1 MPLRYSLLCEEPTDR
16 SMKVAVITGA
26 GQGIGRAIAYHFAAH
41 GYAVSL
47 LDCDTEAL
55 SETLAQIAGTGGQ
68 ATCYVGDVARRQDVE
83 AWLTHT
89 EANFGTP
96 DVLVNNA
103 GIARGCSFLEL
114 GEEDFDRVMA
124 VNLRGT
130 FLCSQGAARR
140 MVKAQKPGAIINLA
154 STRALM
160 SEPGTEAYTAS
171 KGAIV
176 ALTHG
181 MAVSLGPHHIR
192 VNAIS
197 PGWIE
202 VSDWKKVGIA
212 RVPHHSE
219 ADKAQHPVGRVGRP
233 SDIAETCFFLAES
246 AGFITGQTLI
256 VDGGMTVRMIY
267 AE

>member
-1 MPLRYSLLCEEPTDR
+1 
-16 SMKVAVITGA
+16 MKVAVITGA

-47 LDCDTEAL
+47 LDRDSQAL
-55 SETLAQIAGTGGQ
+55 SESLAHIAGMGGQ
-68 ATCYVGDVARRQDVE
+68 ATCHVGDVATRQDVE

-89 EANFGTP
+89 EANLGTP

-103 GIARGCSFLEL
+103 GITRNCGFLEL
-114 GEEDFDRVMA
+114 REEDFDRVMS

-130 FLCSQGAARR
+130 FLCAQGAARR
-140 MVKAQKPGAIINLA
+140 MVKAQKQGAIINIA

-181 MAVSLGPHHIR
+181 MAVSLGPQNIR

-202 VSDWKKVGIA
+202 VSDWKRA
-212 RVPHHSE
+212 PTQMPHHSE
-219 ADKAQHPVGRVGRP
+219 ADNAQHPVGRVGRP
-233 SDIAETCFFLAES
+233 SDVAETCFFLAETG
-246 AGFITGQTLI
+246 GFITGQNFI